1 MATYEYSLT
10 EPPTDEREKE
20 LWLQHG
26 AGFIIF
32 QDARQYAID
41 EIPANYD
48 DEQRSIALKA
58 IDDAIYGLMM
68 IIEGVSG
75 CLKNEKFM
83 LSIETKVKLQAI
95 NKNELELVEELDL
108 AQGDGMCMGYH
119 GWREDDYGR
128 VRPAI
133 KNKAKD

>member
-10 EPPTDEREKE
+10 EPPTDERDKE

-41 EIPANYD
+41 EIPASYNE
-48 DEQRSIALKA
+48 EQRAIALKA
-58 IDDAIYGLMM
+58 IDDAIYGFMM
-68 IIEGVSG
+68 IIDGVSG
-75 CLKNEKFM
+75 CLKNDKFK
-83 LSIETKVKLQAI
+83 LSLETKVKLEAKS
-95 NKNELELVEELDL
+95 KNEPVEELDL

-119 GWREDDYGR
+119 GWKEDDYGR
-128 VRPAI
+128 VRPAV
-133 KNKAKD
+133 KNKD